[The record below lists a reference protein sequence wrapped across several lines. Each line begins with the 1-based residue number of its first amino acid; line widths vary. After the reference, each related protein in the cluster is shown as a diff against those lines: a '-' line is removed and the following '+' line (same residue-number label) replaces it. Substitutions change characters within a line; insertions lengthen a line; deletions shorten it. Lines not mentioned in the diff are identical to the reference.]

1 MRLPAL
7 LFRGENL
14 ALLLREEKGSEGS
27 FRTLVRQY
35 VRLRLV
41 HRHSC
46 SRWPPDSTASCRTRR
61 RAVLSVVCA
70 PLTGRGAAG
79 GAVRRH
85 PGPRHGALPPAGPPL
100 CLPLFPLGLP
110 TSFSSSRSLS
120 LLLLSLPLPLIFCL
134 CLLVPCRVCPS
145 FVFLPPSCLSFPPF
159 SSPAPPFS
167 PPFWLRR
174 RWKSRDLT
182 CRFWQVKIRSPAQ
195 GMLTGKRFPGTDQQ
209 VSPSLHD
216 FSVARSLSLFL
227 SFFLFLSLSRS
238 IYLSIYLCLFRS
250 LYLYLVLFPHPPSSL
265 YL

>member
-1 MRLPAL
+1 MCVRACVHVCVCVRVCVCVCVCSWSSRSGCESRGASSTGHAARARAHAPAHRPLRSLAHAQRCLSGGGRGATHCAPETERACVLVSGKGLCGRGSCFDHDQSTSPCRLRCTMRLPAL

-14 ALLLREEKGSEGS
+14 ALLFREGKGSQGS

-85 PGPRHGALPPAGPPL
+85 PGPRHGALPPAGPPI

-110 TSFSSSRSLS
+110 PSFSSSRPPS
-120 LLLLSLPLPLIFCL
+120 LLLLSLPLPLIF
-134 CLLVPCRVCPS
+134 LVPCP
-145 FVFLPPSCLSFPPF
+145 VFLPYGYADGGSHV
-159 SSPAPPFS
+159 
-167 PPFWLRR
+167 
-174 RWKSRDLT
+174 T
-182 CRFWQVKIRSPAQ
+182 
-195 GMLTGKRFPGTDQQ
+195 
-209 VSPSLHD
+209 
-216 FSVARSLSLFL
+216 
-227 SFFLFLSLSRS
+227 
-238 IYLSIYLCLFRS
+238 
-250 LYLYLVLFPHPPSSL
+250 
-265 YL
+265 

>member
-7 LFRGENL
+7 LFR
-14 ALLLREEKGSEGS
+14 EEKRSEGS
-27 FRTLVRQY
+27 FRTLVRQC

-46 SRWPPDSTASCRTRR
+46 SRSSPGSTASCRTRR

-70 PLTGRGAAG
+70 PLTRRGAAG

-110 TSFSSSRSLS
+110 TSLSSSRSPS
-120 LLLLSLPLPLIFCL
+120 LFLLALPLPLIFL
-134 CLLVPCRVCPS
+134 APCPVFPS
-145 FVFLPPSCLSFPPF
+145 FIFLPPSCLSFPPF

-209 VSPSLHD
+209 VSPSLHY
-216 FSVARSLSLFL
+216 FSLARSHSFFL

-238 IYLSIYLCLFRS
+238 IYLSIYLSISLSISISFSFRTLLLHFICSS
-250 LYLYLVLFPHPPSSL
+250 LPPSFCF
-265 YL
+265 